1 MIIEDV
7 ANKLADMPGQSLPIY
22 PMQFPDKD
30 ASGNPIIN
38 CIAIFPTGGGVGG
51 NIGSKPTQMTSSAG
65 GIDYMDYPGCQVQ
78 VRYTDPFN
86 AYKVAEDIRQW
97 LDENLPTG
105 YLRCDTNRSLPDDLT
120 SSADLTAAGGPMYRF
135 SVDFSLIKIRT

>member
-1 MIIEDV
+1 MSLIEDI
-7 ANKLADMPGQSLPIY
+7 ANHLADIPGQTLPIY
-22 PMQFPDKD
+22 PMQFP
-30 ASGNPIIN
+30 ANVVN

-51 NIGSKPTQMTSSAG
+51 NIGNKPSQMTSGTG
-65 GIDYMDYPGCQVQ
+65 GIDYMDYPGVQVQ

-86 AYKVAEDIRQW
+86 AFKVAEDIRQW

-120 SSADLTAAGGPMYRF
+120 NSQDLSMEGGPAYRF
-135 SVDFSLIKIRT
+135 SVDFSLIKVRA

>member
-22 PMQFPDKD
+22 PMQFPSDV
-30 ASGNPIIN
+30 IN

-65 GIDYMDYPGCQVQ
+65 GIDYMDYPGAQVQ

-86 AYKVAEDIRQW
+86 AFRVCEDIRQW

-105 YLRCDTNRSLPDDLT
+105 YLRCDTNRSIPDDLT
-120 SSADLTAAGGPMYRF
+120 NSQDLAMIGGPCYRF